1 MKKVVIWLEGDRE
14 NEKALA
20 LAYAAE
26 QTLNETHG
34 VEGMV
39 QVKSLRGINWLRWF
53 LVQQVPAKCRAL
65 AGGCADEA

>member
-1 MKKVVIWLEGDRE
+1 MKKVVIYLEGNQE

-26 QTLNETHG
+26 RTINGTFG

-39 QVKSLRGINWLRWF
+39 QVKSMQGMDWLRW
-53 LVQQVPAKCRAL
+53 LLARQMPAKCRAL
-65 AGGCADEA
+65 LRGR